1 MQATECPLAGTTKDE
16 NGEGV
21 FRLESDSGLLPVGEL
36 VRFEEN
42 ASGEVICIKIGEH
55 SSRRLGDDER

>member
-1 MQATECPLAGTTKDE
+1 
-16 NGEGV
+16 
-21 FRLESDSGLLPVGEL
+21 LPVGEL

-42 ASGEVICIKIGEH
+42 ASGEVIGIKIGEH